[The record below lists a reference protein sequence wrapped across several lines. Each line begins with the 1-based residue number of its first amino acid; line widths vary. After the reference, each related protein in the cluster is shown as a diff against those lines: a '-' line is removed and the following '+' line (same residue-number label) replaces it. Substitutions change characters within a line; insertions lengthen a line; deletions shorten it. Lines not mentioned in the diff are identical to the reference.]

1 MSQHIRDKP
10 AAAWRLINLRLL
22 KKSHASLIS

>member
-10 AAAWRLINLRLL
+10 AAWRLINLRLL